1 LLVFGCCRRLT
12 ASQTIKLA
20 RVLIRAIPG
29 QSRGS
34 RVNNGTESDL
44 NCSTQVIKMRMG
56 YVLLH
61 SASEVGGVTKKI
73 RQVFVA
79 LGPLLLT
86 PLLGFLLA
94 EGFVNLGGG
103 EKDIIWAFIW
113 AVWSII
119 FAISSLILIWRNWAL
134 DKWVVR
140 STIVGT
146 AGLVAVW
153 VLAISLLAYR

>member
-1 LLVFGCCRRLT
+1 
-12 ASQTIKLA
+12 
-20 RVLIRAIPG
+20 
-29 QSRGS
+29 
-34 RVNNGTESDL
+34 
-44 NCSTQVIKMRMG
+44 MRMG

-140 STIVGT
+140 SIIVGT